1 MLDAER
7 ELQKL
12 ADREQSEDEDQD
24 YLGQYEGSREARSRA
39 RSFSSKRLDRCYPEF
54 PRGNELRPDAPRCK
68 GLSGKYG
75 KLSPQRK
82 GF

>member
-24 YLGQYEGSREARSRA
+24 YLGQYEG
-39 RSFSSKRLDRCYPEF
+39 KTLD
-54 PRGNELRPDAPRCK
+54 
-68 GLSGKYG
+68 
-75 KLSPQRK
+75 
-82 GF
+82 